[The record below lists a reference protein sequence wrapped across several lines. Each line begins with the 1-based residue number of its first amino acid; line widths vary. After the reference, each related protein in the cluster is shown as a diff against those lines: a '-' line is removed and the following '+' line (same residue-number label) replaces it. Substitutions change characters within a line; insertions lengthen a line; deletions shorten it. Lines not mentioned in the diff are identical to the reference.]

1 MPSKDERIQAAK
13 KLRKALQIALSAVE
27 LEPEDVADLAGVFD
41 PFDPTQKYKK
51 GEICTYGGKTY
62 VCLKT
67 TKRGSTPDKDA
78 QHWALFGGA
87 ETGPTDPEGP
97 TEPSGDT
104 YDPEATYNKGDTC
117 VYGGV
122 TYTCQK
128 NNVVGV
134 TPGTDGKY
142 WIAE

>member
-13 KLRKALQIALSAVE
+13 KLRKALQIALSNVQLDEDDVE
-27 LEPEDVADLAGVFD
+27 EIGSVFD
-41 PFDPTQKYKK
+41 QFDPAAKYKK

-62 VCLKT
+62 ICLKT
-67 TKRGSTPDKDA
+67 TKRGSTPDKDST
-78 QHWALFGGA
+78 HWALFGGA
-87 ETGPTDPEGP
+87 STGPTDPE
-97 TEPSGDT
+97 EPSGDT
-104 YDPEATYNKGDTC
+104 YDPEKKYNKGDTC

-134 TPGTDGKY
+134 TPGSDGKI
-142 WIAE
+142 WTAE

>member
-41 PFDPTQKYKK
+41 QFDPYAKYQK
-51 GEICTYGGKTY
+51 GGICTYGGKTY

-78 QHWALFGGA
+78 THWAPFGSA
-87 ETGPTDPEGP
+87 ATGPTDPE
-97 TEPSGDT
+97 EPSGDT
-104 YDPEATYNKGDTC
+104 YDPEKTYHKGDTC

-134 TPGTDGKY
+134 TPGTNDKC

>member
-13 KLRKALQIALSAVE
+13 KLRKALQIALSNVQLDEDDVE
-27 LEPEDVADLAGVFD
+27 EIGSVFD
-41 PFDPTQKYKK
+41 QFDPYAKYKK

-78 QHWALFGGA
+78 THWALFGSA
-87 ETGPTDPEGP
+87 ETGPTDPE
-97 TEPSGDT
+97 EPGGDT

-117 VYGGV
+117 VHGGV
-122 TYTCQK
+122 TWTCNK
-128 NNVVGV
+128 NNVTGV
-134 TPGTDGKY
+134 EPGSNGKI
-142 WIAE
+142 WTAE

>member
-13 KLRKALQIALSAVE
+13 KLRKALQIALSNVQLDEDDVE
-27 LEPEDVADLAGVFD
+27 EIGGVFD
-41 PFDPTQKYKK
+41 QFDPYAKYKK

-62 VCLKT
+62 ICLKT

-87 ETGPTDPEGP
+87 ATGPTDPE
-97 TEPSGDT
+97 EPSADT
-104 YDPEATYNKGDTC
+104 YDPEKTYHKGDTC

-122 TYTCQK
+122 TWTCNK
-128 NNVVGV
+128 NNVTGV
-134 TPGTDGKY
+134 EPGSDGKI
-142 WIAE
+142 WTAE

>member
-1 MPSKDERIQAAK
+1 MPSRDERIRAAK

-51 GEICTYGGKTY
+51 GEICVYGGKTY

-67 TKRGSTPDKDA
+67 TKRGSTPDKDSA
-78 QHWALFGGA
+78 HWALFGGA
-87 ETGPTDPEGP
+87 ATGPTDPE
-97 TEPSGDT
+97 EPSGDT
-104 YDPEATYNKGDTC
+104 YDPEATYNKGDTV

-122 TYTCQK
+122 TYECLK
-128 NNVVGV
+128 NNVTGV
-134 TPGTDGKY
+134 QPDSDAKR
-142 WIAE
+142 WQLVE

>member
-27 LEPEDVADLAGVFD
+27 LEPGDVEEIGSVFD
-41 PFDPTQKYKK
+41 PFDPYAKYKK
-51 GEICTYGGKTY
+51 GEICTYAGKTY
-62 VCLKT
+62 ICLKT

-97 TEPSGDT
+97 SGDT
-104 YDPEATYNKGDTC
+104 YDPEKTYHKGDTC

-122 TYTCQK
+122 TYVCQK

-134 TPGTDGKY
+134 TPGTDDKY